1 MAQNATLWHDFP
13 FRQRIVAKAIK
24 KQFCIQNFIITFE
37 VQTEGAVGICQ
48 EVREKKEVPVN
59 MTAFVDFEQV
69 NVSWDFGKIIQNI
82 S

>member
-1 MAQNATLWHDFP
+1 MAHNATLWHDFP

-48 EVREKKEVPVN
+48 EVRKKGG
-59 MTAFVDFEQV
+59 T
-69 NVSWDFGKIIQNI
+69 S
-82 S
+82 